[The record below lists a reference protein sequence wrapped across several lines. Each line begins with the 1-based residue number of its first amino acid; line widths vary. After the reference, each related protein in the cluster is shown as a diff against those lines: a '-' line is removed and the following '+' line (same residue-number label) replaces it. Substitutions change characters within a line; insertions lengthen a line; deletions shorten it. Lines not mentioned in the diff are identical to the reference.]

1 VTPSPLPHWL
11 LVTSFG
17 DTLKKAA
24 IIDIDVCINGG
35 SEKVKK
41 LG

>member
-17 DTLKKAA
+17 NTLKKAA
-24 IIDIDVCINGG
+24 IIDVCINGG
-35 SEKVKK
+35 SEQVEK